1 MIIVG
6 NDKYPEYKGFQKLIR
21 NHGGDIF
28 LTTSSDH
35 TTYYFYFYTNNDSVF
50 EQVLNRFGHFF
61 TSMPLF
67 EDSWIEEEIR
77 MMDSKLETELL
88 HDTTWFQYFE
98 RSTVK
103 PTHPYSKYSLCKKT
117 ILTKMSIE
125 QIRFRLLNF
134 FMRYYSANIMTL
146 CIVSDC
152 KWQ

>member
-67 EDSWIEEEIR
+67 EDS
-77 MMDSKLETELL
+77 
-88 HDTTWFQYFE
+88 
-98 RSTVK
+98 
-103 PTHPYSKYSLCKKT
+103 
-117 ILTKMSIE
+117 
-125 QIRFRLLNF
+125 
-134 FMRYYSANIMTL
+134 
-146 CIVSDC
+146 
-152 KWQ
+152 